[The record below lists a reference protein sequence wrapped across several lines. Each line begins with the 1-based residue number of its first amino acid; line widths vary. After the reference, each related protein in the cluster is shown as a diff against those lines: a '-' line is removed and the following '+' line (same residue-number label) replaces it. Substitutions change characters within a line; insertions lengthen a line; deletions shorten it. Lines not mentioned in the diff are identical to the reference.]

1 MSWLA
6 VATVASAFISSR
18 SANKASRRNDKL
30 AREQM
35 EEARLFRQEQQAL
48 LEEEKDKYNEMVFNN
63 PFEGMENPFEDLTVN
78 TQQAEFQARRGLQ
91 NRVNILDSLR
101 SAAGSSG
108 IAGLAQ
114 TLANQGL
121 IQTEKI
127 SASIGKQETANR
139 LASAKGALQTELADA
154 KGEFMIQNM
163 EASRRATTLGMQQGV
178 MAAAVGNEGQAKAN
192 QMSSNLYGMKMRQD
206 ANQNLMA
213 SIVKGVETWDKT
225 DFKK

>member
-1 MSWLA
+1 MAFLVTGAIIAGGIA
-6 VATVASAFISSR
+6 VAGGAAKLGMSLAGRRGRINEQRAAKAEFDKMKGEYENLDTSNLAAGFKNPY
-18 SANKASRRNDKL
+18 AN
-30 AREQM
+30 
-35 EEARLFRQEQQAL
+35 
-48 LEEEKDKYNEMVFNN
+48 
-63 PFEGMENPFEDLTVN
+63 MENTMEDLKVN

-154 KGEFMIQNM
+154 KGEFMVQNM

-178 MAAAVGNEGQAKAN
+178 MAAAVGNEG
-192 QMSSNLYGMKMRQD
+192 
-206 ANQNLMA
+206 
-213 SIVKGVETWDKT
+213 
-225 DFKK
+225 